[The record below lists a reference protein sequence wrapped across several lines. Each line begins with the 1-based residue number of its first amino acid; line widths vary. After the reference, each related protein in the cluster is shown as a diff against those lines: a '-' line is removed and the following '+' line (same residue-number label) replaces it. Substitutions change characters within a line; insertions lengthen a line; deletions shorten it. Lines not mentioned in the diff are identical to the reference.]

1 MRKLMW
7 FAAGFAGAAVL
18 SGYWLKPAQLPLAA
32 AAACLL
38 LTLCLLAYLKHRQAR
53 LPALI
58 LFGMIVGLVWNLGY
72 DLLVLSTPRNYDGQR
87 GRVEILIMDAPT
99 ETNYGSAVT
108 GRITLNGRS
117 YRIWLYLDGETEV
130 SVGDRV
136 AGIFTLRS
144 TLSGAEADSSYH
156 RGNGVYFTAG
166 SGKDVTVTTPRK
178 LPYICHPAKF
188 RQDILGQID
197 RLFPEDAAAFAKA
210 LLLGDTKD
218 IDYETDTALKISGI
232 RHVVSVSGL
241 HVSILFAVVYFLTG
255 RRRFAVA
262 LLGLPTLLIFAAV
275 AGFSPSITR
284 ACLMH
289 GIMVLSMLTDRE
301 YDGPTSL
308 AFAVTV
314 MLAWDPLTVLSVSF
328 QLSVSCMIGI
338 FLFAEPVRDWLLQ
351 KKRLGRSRHK
361 RLTNWFA
368 TSVGISIG
376 TGILTTPLCALYF
389 GTVSLLGIL
398 TNLLTVWITTY
409 VFYGIMLAC
418 IAGAVLPFAG
428 IALAWVTAWG
438 IRYVLGIAGRIASIP
453 CAAVYTES
461 IYMVFWLGFCYVLL
475 AAFLMMKKK
484 RPMLF
489 GCCTALGLCVALL
502 LSWSEPLQGECR
514 VTVLDVGQG
523 QCILLQSEG
532 RTFLVDCGG
541 DGDAYS
547 ADLAAR
553 TLLSQGISRLDGV
566 FVTHYDR
573 DHAGGVPLLLTR
585 VPTDSLFLPL
595 MNSEDAGAL
604 QDYRDGQ
611 VMTVSSRQVISYG
624 NVKITVIPSEFG
636 LVDNES
642 GLCILFQTKNCD
654 ILITGDRSE
663 VGERELMKAM
673 ELPKL
678 ELLIAGHHGSKYS
691 TSQALLDK
699 TSPEFA
705 IVSAGRDNPYGH
717 PAEEVLRRLAEC
729 GCIVYRTDRNGTVI
743 FRR

>member
-1 MRKLMW
+1 MW
-7 FAAGFAGAAVL
+7 FAVGF
-18 SGYWLKPAQLPLAA
+18 AA
-32 AAACLL
+32 AAALCGYWLEPETWLLGAVVACLL
-38 LTLCLLAYLKHRQAR
+38 LCLSLLFFLKFRQAR
-53 LPALI
+53 LPAVI
-58 LFGMIVGLVWNLGY
+58 LLGMIVGFVWNVGF
-72 DLLVLSTPRNYDGQR
+72 DLLILSTPRSYDGQR
-87 GRVEILIMDAPT
+87 GQVEILVMDAPT
-99 ETNYGSAVT
+99 ETNYGCAVT
-108 GRITLNGRS
+108 GRLRLDGRS
-117 YRIWLYLDGETEV
+117 YRVWLYLDGETEV
-130 SVGDRV
+130 AVGDRV
-136 AGIFTLRS
+136 SGIFTLKS
-144 TLSGAEADSSYH
+144 TLSGGEGDSSYH
-156 RGNGVYFTAG
+156 RGNGVYFIAS
-166 SGKDVTVTTPRK
+166 SGKDVTVTTPEK

-188 RQDILGQID
+188 RQDILGHIEKI
-197 RLFPEDAAAFAKA
+197 FPADTAAFAKA

-232 RHVVSVSGL
+232 FHVVSVSGL

-255 RRRFAVA
+255 RKRLAVA
-262 LLGLPTLLIFAAV
+262 LLGLPTLLVFAAV

-314 MLAWDPLTVLSVSF
+314 MLGWNPMTILSVSF
-328 QLSVSCMIGI
+328 QLSVACMIGM

-351 KKRLGRSRHK
+351 KKRLGKFRQK

-398 TNLLTVWITTY
+398 TNLLTIWITTY
-409 VFYGIMLAC
+409 VFYGIILVC
-418 IAGAVLPFAG
+418 IAGTLLPAVG
-428 IALAWVTAWG
+428 TALAWVTAWG
-438 IRYVLGIAGRIASIP
+438 IRYILGAAKCIASVP
-453 CAAVYTES
+453 FAAVYTES
-461 IYMVFWLGFCYVLL
+461 IYVVFWVIFCYGLL
-475 AAFLMMKKK
+475 AAYFLMK
-484 RPMLF
+484 RKWPMLF
-489 GCCTALGLCVALL
+489 GCFTAMGLCLALL
-502 LSWSEPLQGECR
+502 LSWSEPLQDECR

-532 RTFLVDCGG
+532 KTFLVDCGG
-541 DGDAYS
+541 DGDAYC

-553 TLLSQGISRLDGV
+553 TLLSQGVSRLDGV

-585 VPTDSLFLPL
+585 VPTDGLFLPE
-595 MNSEDAGAL
+595 MNSEDAQAL
-604 QDYRDGQ
+604 TGYENGT
-611 VMTVSSRQVISYG
+611 VITVSRQQVITCG
-624 NVKITVIPSEFG
+624 DMKITLIPSEFG

-663 VGERELMKAM
+663 TGEAELMEAIA
-673 ELPKL
+673 LPEL
-678 ELLIAGHHGSKYS
+678 ELLIVGHHGSKYS
-691 TSQALLDK
+691 TSQALLDA

-705 IVSAGRDNPYGH
+705 IISAGRDNPYGH
-717 PAEEVLRRLAEC
+717 PAPQVLARLEAA
-729 GCIVYRTDRNGTVI
+729 GCIYYRTDQNGTVI